1 MTLNNSTIRL
11 GEQAITPKS
20 GKMVPPF
27 VIPESA
33 NSSVYLNFTREN
45 AKTTVKDDKP

>member
-11 GEQAITPKS
+11 GEQAVTPKS
-20 GKMVPPF
+20 GKMVPF

-33 NSSVYLNFTREN
+33 NSSVYLNFTKDN
-45 AKTTVKDDKP
+45 AKTAVKNE

>member
-20 GKMVPPF
+20 GKMIPF

-33 NSSVYLNFTREN
+33 NSSVYLNFTRDN
-45 AKTTVKDDKP
+45 AKATERDDKP

>member
-11 GEQAITPKS
+11 GEQVKTPKS
-20 GKMVPPF
+20 GKMVPF

-45 AKTTVKDDKP
+45 AKTTLKDDKP